1 MAQLEQRLDLIR
13 ISHFC
18 LQNFVHELSA
28 ETREELLVVL
38 LSQVK
43 GSLDFARNILRE
55 SGDEQY
61 DPELSMR
68 QEDGQPEWCD
78 CSHCVSTDNLT
89 QKKGSV
95 ANCETASHLTNC
107 LKTCL

>member
-1 MAQLEQRLDLIR
+1 MAQLEQRLNLIR

-28 ETREELLVVL
+28 ETREELLVFM
-38 LSQVK
+38 LSQGK

-61 DPELSMR
+61 DPELSI
-68 QEDGQPEWCD
+68 
-78 CSHCVSTDNLT
+78 CVKKKATQSGVIVVIVFRWTT

-107 LKTCL
+107 LETCV

>member
-1 MAQLEQRLDLIR
+1 MFRDNVDLPLDIYLQFEIYSASRQWRNLNKDSTLWLIR

-38 LSQVK
+38 LSQGK

-61 DPELSMR
+61 DPEL
-68 QEDGQPEWCD
+68 
-78 CSHCVSTDNLT
+78 
-89 QKKGSV
+89 
-95 ANCETASHLTNC
+95 
-107 LKTCL
+107 